1 MTDTVLRLL
10 RDRRKQGSAPGHR
23 SDDARLVL
31 LVEGGSSRGAYSS
44 GMTVAIEQLGLLPM
58 FDAVYGSSAGALN
71 AAWLLCGRA
80 ESTMHAWWD
89 PTIMGATIDPRRA
102 LRRQPVVDTR
112 FLVHTV
118 YTEIMPMGFQEILD
132 STVEFHPIA
141 TDALTGQATDLH
153 EQIRDRSSLQAAL
166 RASTAMPLLAG
177 EPVEIDG
184 RSFVDAGVSESVP
197 VRTALAQK
205 ATHIVALRTRR
216 MDNHVGSVPRRT
228 SDDVAMVRP
237 ARTGSPRTMAA
248 SRGHQSGGR
257 AASGVASRDPA
268 DPPTDRQRADRPYRA
283 TPAPPSR
290 SCRHRPAGGI
300 ERTGGLRRRAFVRSP
315 RTVRPSTPTAGNPKE
330 KMPWT
335 GQAWNRSATSTRIRT
350 SRPDRF
356 LGGSPFVR
364 DRGCRDERPGIP
376 SRHGARRRS
385 SRTDDGIDRHA
396 FGLGPGGRSG
406 VSPHAR

>member
-1 MTDTVLRLL
+1 VTDTVLRLL
-10 RDRRKQGSAPGHR
+10 RDRKKQGSAPGDR

-89 PTIMGATIDPRRA
+89 PTIMGATIDLRRA

-141 TDALTGQATDLH
+141 TDALTGRATDLH
-153 EQIRDRSSLQAAL
+153 QQIHDQPSLQAAL

-177 EPVEIDG
+177 EPIEIGG
-184 RSFVDAGVSESVP
+184 RRFVDAGVSEAVP

-205 ATHIVALRTRR
+205 ATHIVALRTKRSDETTTAPSRGERLVLSRWFAQHAPGALEPWLRR
-216 MDNHVGSVPRRT
+216 ETIRAEEEQLLASHPATLQIRPPNGSVRIGRTERR
-228 SDDVAMVRP
+228 P
-237 ARTGSPRTMAA
+237 GPL
-248 SRGHQSGGR
+248 R
-257 AASGVASRDPA
+257 AAVDTG
-268 DPPTDRQRADRPYRA
+268 RQMALNEFAAR
-283 TPAPPSR
+283 
-290 SCRHRPAGGI
+290 I
-300 ERTGGLRRRAFVRSP
+300 
-315 RTVRPSTPTAGNPKE
+315 KE
-330 KMPWT
+330 P
-335 GQAWNRSATSTRIRT
+335 
-350 SRPDRF
+350 
-356 LGGSPFVR
+356 L
-364 DRGCRDERPGIP
+364 
-376 SRHGARRRS
+376 
-385 SRTDDGIDRHA
+385 
-396 FGLGPGGRSG
+396 
-406 VSPHAR
+406 